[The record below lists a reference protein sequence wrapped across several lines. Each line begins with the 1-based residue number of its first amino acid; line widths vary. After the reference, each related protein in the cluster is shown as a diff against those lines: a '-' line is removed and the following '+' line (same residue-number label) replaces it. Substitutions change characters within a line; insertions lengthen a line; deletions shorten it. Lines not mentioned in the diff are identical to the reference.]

1 MNNFT
6 LLTQEQI
13 EQMTYDECKT
23 HLKRLNKTYP
33 LDTPIAKLS
42 KAHWDLCDD
51 IANTLLWLEDRIQ
64 RFEDPRITSMDPNG
78 PAIKPIV
85 VKPAPRAAKEKQP
98 SRAQTRLAQTRF
110 RAVDR
115 VYDNI
120 YVAARQTGVKLK
132 TLKAYVS
139 RKPDRY
145 GFVD

>member
-6 LLTQEQI
+6 LLNQEQI

-64 RFEDPRITSMDPNG
+64 RFEDPRITSMDPNSQTVQ
-78 PAIKPIV
+78 PIV
-85 VKPAPRAAKEKQP
+85 VKPPPPPKIQKP
-98 SRAQTRLAQTRF
+98 SRAQTKLTGRPF
-110 RAVDR
+110 RALDQ
-115 VYDNI
+115 VYPDI
-120 YVAARQTGVKLK
+120 YAAARRTGVKLT